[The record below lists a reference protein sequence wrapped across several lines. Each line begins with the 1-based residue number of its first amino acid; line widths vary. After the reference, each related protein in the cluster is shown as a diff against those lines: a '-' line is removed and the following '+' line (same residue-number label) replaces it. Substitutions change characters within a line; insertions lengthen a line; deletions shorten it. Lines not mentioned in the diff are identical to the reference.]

1 MAIFVDKVNK
11 LHRLVSHHREADFQ
25 SCVAVVANQMFGS
38 SAVYVDVKQGLTS
51 NDIVTIPS
59 GYIIDI
65 TEASVPRLFI
75 VKAVIARHFPFWN
88 TGVEL
93 FKFVTSFDGAQG
105 AIRAFLHEQIAH
117 DTEALT
123 RLEEARKAGQG
134 GDVNAYLDTAV
145 NGNFRGLVVIDDA
158 RDELNQ
164 VLEKINADISVLE
177 LKTYEAED
185 GSRLYQIDTLYGEQ
199 RLAASEPAQHH
210 NAVTTE
216 EIFDTGEHVVLAG
229 GAREDISAEGLDV
242 ATSLI
247 SLAQDYRSQR
257 RYSEAKRLFKR
268 ALTIQERI
276 LGRDHPD
283 VATSLNRLGLCYR
296 ALGNRDK
303 AKPLFERALMAREKS
318 LPPDNPRIAT
328 SLNNLAL
335 AYCAEGEFRFAEPLL
350 ERALIIKEAA
360 FGPDHPRVATCLH
373 NLAQLYRALHKH
385 AEAEAL
391 YKRALR
397 IWEKCLGKHHP
408 RVATVLENYA
418 LLLTDMRRSAEA
430 DRLVARAMAIR
441 TRQRK

>member
-1 MAIFVDKVNK
+1 MPLIVDKFNK

-185 GSRLYQIDTLYGEQ
+185 GSRLYQIDTLYGEDEAHDLELIGGIGERARMARRQ
-199 RLAASEPAQHH
+199 RLADIDTIIVPTRDETFKRLFVSEGQWFPVRIAPALKQRIRFIAAYRPAPV
-210 NAVTTE
+210 NAVTHLAEVRQLKLHDHVGDYTIIFKGPAQ
-216 EIFDTGEHVVLAG
+216 EIRRVPLRDMERTPTG
-229 GAREDISAEGLDV
+229 
-242 ATSLI
+242 
-247 SLAQDYRSQR
+247 
-257 RYSEAKRLFKR
+257 
-268 ALTIQERI
+268 
-276 LGRDHPD
+276 
-283 VATSLNRLGLCYR
+283 
-296 ALGNRDK
+296 
-303 AKPLFERALMAREKS
+303 PLFVRKDDLLRADTL
-318 LPPDNPRIAT
+318 
-328 SLNNLAL
+328 
-335 AYCAEGEFRFAEPLL
+335 
-350 ERALIIKEAA
+350 EAA
-360 FGPDHPRVATCLH
+360 F
-373 NLAQLYRALHKH
+373 
-385 AEAEAL
+385 
-391 YKRALR
+391 
-397 IWEKCLGKHHP
+397 
-408 RVATVLENYA
+408 
-418 LLLTDMRRSAEA
+418 RRQG
-430 DRLVARAMAIR
+430 D
-441 TRQRK
+441 